1 MIVGAVVVAIVAI
14 VVVVKVLGGS
24 SSSGTATTPALVSSA
39 KSAITHSAS
48 THTASESSTQAVS
61 PAETSV
67 TVLNGTETTDLAHR
81 FAANLQ
87 QAGYAKATPLGG
99 SPPGTHQT
107 SVVEYSSGHRA
118 EAASVAKAISVSE
131 VRAIESGVA
140 ALSNGASVV
149 VVLGADKAS
158 SATTGAGEESAAGAA
173 ASG

>member
-1 MIVGAVVVAIVAI
+1 MILGAVVVAIVAI
-14 VVVVKVLGGS
+14 VVVIKVLGGS
-24 SSSGTATTPALVSSA
+24 STSGTATTPALVSSA
-39 KSAITHSAS
+39 KSAITHSSS
-48 THTASESSTQAVS
+48 THTASESSSSAAS

-67 TVLNGTETTDLAHR
+67 TVLNGTETTGLAHR
-81 FAANLQ
+81 FSANLQ
-87 QAGYAKATPLGG
+87 QAGYSKATPLGG

-107 SVVEYSSGHRA
+107 SVVEYSNGHRA

-149 VVLGADKAS
+149 VVVGADKAS
-158 SATTGAGEESAAGAA
+158 SSTSGSGEESSAGTP